1 MKICI
6 LGWYGTETIGDRAI
20 LGGIISFFGEVLK
33 VDKLEIKIGALYP
46 FYSER
51 MKSEDLGFFEKI
63 SKKSIDIELFN
74 SKIKKELEKAI
85 EKSYFIIF
93 GGGPMMHIEPLYMI
107 EYGFEYA
114 KRLKKKTGIIGCG
127 IGPLFYEEY
136 KKSAVNILKKS
147 DIIILRDKKSKENL
161 VEILDE
167 FNLHESLDINKIK
180 VSFDP
185 AVKCAMEYMKYA
197 KYENKNEIVI
207 NLRSFPSE
215 YSNDLNKVEIINKN
229 LRNFINKLSILYKED
244 KILLLPMH
252 YFSIGGDDRVFL
264 NELKFKENLSYNVK
278 VQNEI
283 LTLEETMNKFFNAKY
298 CIGMRF
304 HSVVLQTIL
313 SQKNFIL
320 DYTEKNKGKISG
332 FIEDIDNNFSFYSKR
347 YINLQDEVKIDVSD
361 FVINTDDLFN
371 YDKNAV
377 IMRLKIYNE
386 EIRRVMDENFTY

>member
-20 LGGIISFFGEVLK
+20 LGGILSFFGETLK
-33 VDKLEIKIGALYP
+33 GNKLEIKIGALYP

-51 MKSEDLGFFEKI
+51 MKSEDLDFFEKI
-63 SKKSIDIELFN
+63 SKKSIEMKLFN
-74 SKIKKELEKAI
+74 SKIKKELKKAI
-85 EKSYFIIF
+85 EKSDFIIF

-114 KRLKKKTGIIGCG
+114 KMLKKKTGIIGCG
-127 IGPLFYEEY
+127 IGPLFYEKY
-136 KKSAVNILKKS
+136 KKSVVNILKKS

-161 VEILDE
+161 IEILNE
-167 FNLHESLDINKIK
+167 FNLHESFNINRIK

-185 AVKCAMEYMKYA
+185 AVKCAIKYMEYA
-197 KYENKNEIVI
+197 KCENKNEIVV

-215 YSNDLNKVEIINKN
+215 YTSDLNKVEIINKN
-229 LRNFINKLSILYKED
+229 IKNFINKLSVLYKENE
-244 KILLLPMH
+244 ILLLPMH

-264 NELKFKENLSYNVK
+264 NELKLRENLPFNVK

-283 LTLEETMNKFFNAKY
+283 LTLEETMNKFLNAKY

-332 FIEDIDNNFSFYSKR
+332 FLEDIDSKFSFYSKR
-347 YINLQDEVKIDVSD
+347 YVNLQDTEEIDVSN
-361 FVINTDDLFN
+361 FVINTDDVFI

-377 IMRLKIYNE
+377 MTRLNIYNE
-386 EIRRVMDENFTY
+386 EIRRVIDESFTY